1 MKDDFWFLYI
11 YFFLSNFLGIYLLL
25 TLYKPEYKT
34 KNLKKRRLKSEN
46 IDFMVL
52 IGLDLKVEIFENIF
66 VRISMIS
73 PYFPYVNM
81 PWNKNNLVSCL
92 WTTGREIIIYLNH
105 HIFIASAGFYLYT
118 TEISAITGSMHL
130 LLERLWIL
138 LLSLKFFKKISLE
151 TQPL

>member
-1 MKDDFWFLYI
+1 MISIHLFFFVEFFGYI
-11 YFFLSNFLGIYLLL
+11 L

-52 IGLDLKVEIFENIF
+52 IGLDFKVEIFENIF

-92 WTTGREIIIYLNH
+92 WTIGRRIH
-105 HIFIASAGFYLYT
+105 APP
-118 TEISAITGSMHL
+118 
-130 LLERLWIL
+130 LERL
-138 LLSLKFFKKISLE
+138 
-151 TQPL
+151 